1 MKKLVSLITA
11 LAVCV
16 SLASCAGDG
25 GTTDVT
31 KDTSTTVTTN
41 VSTTATSSTLSD
53 VTTTLQTTE
62 TSDVKPQVQYG
73 ENEVVT
79 LEVGK
84 YVKLKYNPAYCS
96 ITTNVEPSV
105 GGREKVSLFI
115 IMRDGFTFDGW
126 SQDKAIPNG
135 GSVAT
140 SSRTYNISASKDV
153 TVWANYSANI
163 IYDPNGGK
171 VKSGGETYN
180 QEYSV
185 VWFRCP
191 NTLTAKDYFVR
202 DGYTLVEY
210 NTKADGTGTAVGLGS
225 RTVIPAE
232 GKLTLYCIWEKQN
245 DAADFETKVSGK
257 GVAITKYK
265 GTASNVVI
273 PDTIGGK
280 TVVAIA
286 SGAFKGSSAERVVLT
301 PGITTIENGAF
312 ENCKKLE
319 TLVMFDSL
327 MSVSSKS
334 FSGTTIKN
342 LRVNAALD
350 MYKEW
355 TVGMINVKLDS
366 FLYATS
372 QQKDIFAIYGGS
384 GSYYGFDCEAIDE
397 ALDGKYEVINLGC
410 NAQLT
415 AAIMFEYMSHF
426 LGENDIVLWAPESGN
441 YMFGAPYFHGRTWE
455 FLVTYY
461 DIFRYV
467 DISNYSGVF
476 DYYASFASSHAQK
489 QQSFESFSADV
500 NSHGDHINTR
510 AHADKTYR
518 SYSGSYQSR
527 VKEVLNG
534 NYSYI
539 EGIIENMSKNGVKLY
554 YTFAAMD
561 ESAPDFDDDVFENL
575 AKAMED
581 TFGMIAISDYKNCLV
596 PHDCMYDSEWHLTL
610 EGAKLRTQS
619 LIKDILAQIAKEGT

>member
-16 SLASCAGDG
+16 SLASCAGDV

-225 RTVIPAE
+225 RTAIPAE

-265 GTASNVVI
+265 GIASNVVI

-327 MSVSSKS
+327 MSVSSNS

-384 GSYYGFDCEAIDE
+384 GSYYGFDCAAIDE
-397 ALDGKYEVINLGC
+397 ALDGKYSVVNMGVNANLS
-410 NAQLT
+410 AS
-415 AAIMFEYMSHF
+415 IMFEYMSKF
-426 LGENDIVLWAPESGN
+426 LRENDTVLWAPEAGPW
-441 YMFGAPYFHGRTWE
+441 MFGDTSFSNRTWG
-455 FLVTYY
+455 FLAAYY

-467 DISNYSGVF
+467 DISKYSRVF
-476 DYYASFASSHAQK
+476 DYYSSFASDHAGK
-489 QQSFESFSADV
+489 QQSFEVFNGDCNHYGDYTAVAKQKDMIYDGYSNKY
-500 NSHGDHINTR
+500 NSEAKAIAN
-510 AHADKTYR
+510 
-518 SYSGSYQSR
+518 GS
-527 VKEVLNG
+527 
-534 NYSYI
+534 YSYI
-539 EGIIENMSKNGVKLY
+539 DGVFKKMSENGVKLY

-561 ESAPDFDDDVFENL
+561 ESATALDEEVFKNL
-575 AKAMED
+575 ADVVEK
-581 TFGMIAISDYKNCLV
+581 TFGMSAISDYKNCLI
-596 PHDCMYDSEWHLTL
+596 PHKYMLDSEWHLTL